1 MSILLTE
8 RAYKLGAYKLDL
20 TPSEMF
26 VLTVLCGHAHDDAT
40 EARPGLGLIE
50 WKTGFSKRQVQRL
63 LGSLREAGIIIPTA
77 YSAGGKG
84 NATVYSINLDAG
96 IKKKPLKDDA
106 GVTLSSRNGDAGVTV
121 SDPKGDA
128 GVTVSDP
135 KGDAGVTVSD
145 PKGDAGVTVSD
156 PKGDAGVTVSDPKGD
171 AGVTVSG
178 PKGDAGVT
186 LSGPK
191 GDAGVILSGPKDDAG
206 VTLSGPKDD
215 AGVTL
220 SGPKDDAGV
229 TLSGRKGDA
238 GVTLSADQRVTSEQQ
253 RVTSEQQR
261 VTSATPKGDTG
272 VTPTVLE
279 PSRTVLE
286 PSGGGGNGLAPAS
299 PPISKSGQLPAY
311 WAAMTQLAGYG
322 RTEPGKTVRLLEDK
336 AAARGVDPAMVVSA
350 FVEFYPDNYQRL
362 RWRDPVLALRNTVDI
377 QIDKLR
383 GPPTRATAHQRR
395 LDAEKSIPLRRVEV
409 I

>member
-1 MSILLTE
+1 MSIRLTE
-8 RAYKLGAYKLDL
+8 RAYELDL

-106 GVTLSSRNGDAGVTV
+106 GVTLSSRNGV
-121 SDPKGDA
+121 S
-128 GVTVSDP
+128 
-135 KGDAGVTVSD
+135 
-145 PKGDAGVTVSD
+145 
-156 PKGDAGVTVSDPKGD
+156 
-171 AGVTVSG
+171 
-178 PKGDAGVT
+178 GVT
-186 LSGPK
+186 LSGPN
-191 GDAGVILSGPKDDAG
+191 GDV
-206 VTLSGPKDD
+206 
-215 AGVTL
+215 
-220 SGPKDDAGV
+220 
-229 TLSGRKGDA
+229 
-238 GVTLSADQRVTSEQQ
+238 GVTLSADQ

-322 RTEPGKTVRLLEDK
+322 RTEPDKTVRLLEDK

-383 GPPTRATAHQRR
+383 GPPTRATAHQKR

>member
-1 MSILLTE
+1 MSIRLLG
-8 RAYKLGAYKLDL
+8 RAYELDL
-20 TPSEMF
+20 PPSEMF
-26 VLTVLCGHAHDDAT
+26 VLTVLCDHAHDDAT

-50 WKTGFSKRQVQRL
+50 WKTGFSKRQVQRI
-63 LGSLREAGIIIPTA
+63 LGSLRDAGIIVPTGYA
-77 YSAGGKG
+77 NGGKG
-84 NATVYSINLDAG
+84 KATVYSINLDAG
-96 IKKKPLKDDA
+96 LKKAPLKDDVGVTLSQAKDDVGVTLSQAKDDA
-106 GVTLSSRNGDAGVTV
+106 GVTLSQA
-121 SDPKGDA
+121 
-128 GVTVSDP
+128 
-135 KGDAGVTVSD
+135 
-145 PKGDAGVTVSD
+145 
-156 PKGDAGVTVSDPKGD
+156 
-171 AGVTVSG
+171 
-178 PKGDAGVT
+178 
-186 LSGPK
+186 
-191 GDAGVILSGPKDDAG
+191 KDDAG
-206 VTLSGPKDD
+206 VTLSQAKDD

-220 SGPKDDAGV
+220 SQAKDDVGVTLSQAKDDAGV
-229 TLSGRKGDA
+229 TLSQAKDDV
-238 GVTLSADQRVTSEQQ
+238 GVTLSPTQRVTSEHQ
-253 RVTSEQQR
+253 RVTSAPQT

-279 PSRTVLE
+279 PSRTVRE
-286 PSGGGGNGLAPAS
+286 PSGGGGNGLAPAT
-299 PPISKSGQLPAY
+299 PPVSKTGQLPAY

-322 RTEPGKTVRLLEDK
+322 RTEPGKTIRLLEDK